1 MCVCVCVR
9 GYRLSARCVWGGGGG
24 VWGVDVGAA
33 HRLRCA
39 VGSEKFLFFV
49 SGLGFG
55 I

>member
-1 MCVCVCVR
+1 M
-9 GYRLSARCVWGGGGG
+9 GGGGG
-24 VWGVDVGAA
+24 VWGGVDVGAAQGAA

-55 I
+55 V